1 MAAALMVAGLLL
13 NLLKGVRGVLV
24 VPESMLGE
32 GQPQELDGAT
42 IVGMMVIGPET
53 ARLETGRINAIDVG
67 SEVILKEIATAAL
80 AGAIEV
86 HPDPAQGLLWQHGDE
101 VGAAVTVD
109 HQGKNVVFLLALS

>member
-1 MAAALMVAGLLL
+1 MKKVSPMGILVSKFHKKSAALSSTSLIGLLFSA
-13 NLLKGVRGVLV
+13 GFFRVRGVLV

-80 AGAIEV
+80 GG
-86 HPDPAQGLLWQHGDE
+86 GLILSPTGLKYC
-101 VGAAVTVD
+101 TVND
-109 HQGKNVVFLLALS
+109 I